1 MLFVEN
7 TDYLNE
13 IESFIS
19 KKNDISKIKFFL
31 FKIKFK
37 YLIVNFSDN
46 LNYGNL
52 NKLRQL
58 FFDCWFS
65 EEKLPEFKNENS
77 LFSIFSYFMN
87 KINELSSKNLNIDEI
102 MRINSIYS
110 DFANQIINFIEK
122 GDFSLKY
129 NLEEVLYDNQF
140 FKIFLLRLISNE
152 NFEKK
157 FLALSKVK
165 IIIL

>member
-1 MLFVEN
+1 
-7 TDYLNE
+7 
-13 IESFIS
+13 
-19 KKNDISKIKFFL
+19 
-31 FKIKFK
+31 
-37 YLIVNFSDN
+37 
-46 LNYGNL
+46 
-52 NKLRQL
+52 
-58 FFDCWFS
+58 
-65 EEKLPEFKNENS
+65 
-77 LFSIFSYFMN
+77 MN

-110 DFANQIINFIEK
+110 DFANQIINLIEK